1 LNKNDGGVGG
11 GSQRQR
17 EREGGR
23 EGGRER
29 QTVFW
34 RDNLFCFSSLVFSLS
49 YPTSMMNGKGKKR
62 EDETISLPDSLSI
75 FPLLFDIV
83 VSSSLVMV
91 TNIVK
96 VEKNR

>member
-1 LNKNDGGVGG
+1 VLVVAAND
-11 GSQRQR
+11 R
-17 EREGGR
+17 EKGK

-49 YPTSMMNGKGKKR
+49 YPTSMVNGKGKKR